1 MEHFGIKNVE
11 DLPNASELRQVE
23 LPQPEAKIVDGEQL
37 PLAGVNSTDD
47 GDSDEEDNDSL
58 KGSKEN
64 EDPNPPLEE

>member
-23 LPQPEAKIVDGEQL
+23 LPQPEAKVVDGEQL

-47 GDSDEEDNDSL
+47 GDLDEEDNDSL
-58 KGSKEN
+58 EGSKEN